1 MKLNLNL
8 KKTFL
13 PLFLGLTIASTSVA
27 QFSGNIEFKKTVG
40 KIVVTYKYFVLGDNV
55 RLEEINENGNI
66 DGIQIMDVK
75 KETVVALSPERKM
88 YMDVPNKR
96 PSSELEVKV
105 NKTGT
110 NKTILGFKCTE
121 IVVTSTDK
129 DRKIVYWVAD
139 GNYDFFI
146 PMLKTMNRKE
156 NQSMFYLKIPGMEGK
171 FPVLSQ
177 EYVLSTGA
185 LVSELSTVSVT
196 KGSVDAAKFKIPA
209 DYSKFER

>member
-13 PLFLGLTIASTSVA
+13 PLFIGATFASTA
-27 QFSGNIEFKKTVG
+27 IGQFTGIIEFKKTVG
-40 KIVVTYKYFVLGDNV
+40 KIVVTYKYFISGDNV
-55 RLEEINENGNI
+55 RVEEINENGNV
-66 DGIQIMDVK
+66 DGIQIMDLK
-75 KETVVALSPERKM
+75 KETVIALSPERKM

-96 PSSELEVKV
+96 PATELNVKV
-105 NKTGT
+105 NKTGAT
-110 NKTILGFKCTE
+110 KTISGLKCTE
-121 IVVTSTDK
+121 IVVTSEEK
-129 DRKIVYWVAD
+129 DRKIVYWVTD

-146 PMLKTMNRKE
+146 PMLKTLNRKE
-156 NQSMFYLKIPGMEGK
+156 NQAMFYLKIPGMEGR

-185 LVSELSTVSVT
+185 LVSELSTVSVN

>member
-8 KKTFL
+8 RKTFL
-13 PLFLGLTIASTSVA
+13 PLFLGLTITSSAVS

-40 KIVVTYKYFVLGDNV
+40 KIVVTYKYFVSGDNV

-75 KETVVALSPERKM
+75 KETVLALSPERKM

-96 PSSELEVKV
+96 PSTELEVKV
-105 NKTGT
+105 NKTGA

-121 IVVTSTDK
+121 IVVTSEDK

-139 GNYDFFI
+139 GKYDFFI

-156 NQSMFYLKIPGMEGK
+156 NQSMFYLKTPGMEGK
-171 FPVLSQ
+171 FPILSQ
-177 EYVLSTGA
+177 EYILSTGA
-185 LVSELSTVSVT
+185 LVSELSTISVT

>member
-8 KKTFL
+8 KKTFF
-13 PLFLGLTIASTSVA
+13 PLFLGLTVATTSVA

-40 KIVVTYKYFVLGDNV
+40 KIVVTYKYFVSGDNV

-96 PSSELEVKV
+96 PSTELDVKV
-105 NKTGT
+105 NKTGAT
-110 NKTILGFKCTE
+110 KTILNLKCTE
-121 IVVTSTDK
+121 IIVTSEEK
-129 DRKIVYWVAD
+129 DRKIVYWVTE

-185 LVSELSTVSVT
+185 LVSELTTVSVT